1 MNPSLSSNSLHLG
14 IDLGGSSI
22 KAVAVTTEGDLLEQR
37 SIPFEDRDRQ
47 WAHRIRDL
55 VFEFRQTRGWPVSLG
70 LSAPGLASREGRSIA
85 HMPGRLIGLEGLDWA
100 RFLESPHPIP
110 VLNDAHAALLGE
122 AWVGAA
128 RGLRNV
134 FMLTLGTG
142 VGGAA
147 MVDGHL
153 LCGHL
158 GRAGHLGHITLDQRA
173 PLDDVGTPGSL
184 EMAIGNKTVSARSQ
198 GRYTSTEALV
208 RDARGG
214 DRQARELWQAS
225 VASLAV
231 GINSLINVLDPEA
244 VILGGGI
251 AKAGP
256 DLWEPLRQALEPLEW
271 RPLGSH
277 VPLIPAALGD
287 LAGAYG
293 AARHAMHP

>member
-214 DRQARELWQAS
+214 DRQARDLWRAS

-256 DLWEPLRQALEPLEW
+256 HLWEPLRQALEPLEW
-271 RPLGSH
+271 RPLGSQ